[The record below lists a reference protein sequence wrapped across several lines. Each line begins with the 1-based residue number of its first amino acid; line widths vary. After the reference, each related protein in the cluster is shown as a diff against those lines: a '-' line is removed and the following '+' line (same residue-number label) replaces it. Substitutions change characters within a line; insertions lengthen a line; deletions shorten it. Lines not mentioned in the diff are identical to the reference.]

1 MFLEIVQAFIL
12 LFVIMDPLLSL
23 AAFFSLTKGIRKEE
37 CRKIATQ
44 AVLVAAIPLFLFI
57 FIGNGILSI
66 LSVSMDS
73 FQVAG
78 GIILILL
85 GVQLAL
91 GITWPT
97 EREEEEEDKKSAIAV
112 VIGTPLITGPAVI
125 ATSILLADK
134 FGKETTAIAGVAA
147 LICMWI
153 ILWFA
158 SFIHDKLGRSGLRVL
173 STMMGIITI
182 AWGVEF
188 IRTGLV

>member
-1 MFLEIVQAFIL
+1 MFLEAIQAFIL

-23 AAFFSLTKGIRKEE
+23 AAFFSMTKGITKDE
-37 CRKIATQ
+37 CKKIAAQ
-44 AVLVAAIPLFLFI
+44 AVVVAGIPLFLFI
-57 FIGNGILSI
+57 FIGNGILAL

-73 FQVAG
+73 FQIAG
-78 GIILILL
+78 GIILVIL
-85 GVQLAL
+85 GIQLAL
-91 GITWPT
+91 GITFQR
-97 EREEEEEDKKSAIAV
+97 EKEEEKDRSAIAV

-147 LICMWI
+147 LLLMWL
-153 ILWFA
+153 ILRFA
-158 SFIHDKLGRSGLRVL
+158 AFIHDKLGRSGIKVL

-188 IRTGLV
+188 IRQGLV

>member
-1 MFLEIVQAFIL
+1 MFLEFVQAFIL

-23 AAFFSLTKGIRKEE
+23 AAFFSLTKGIPKEE
-37 CRKIATQ
+37 CRKISTQ
-44 AVLVAAIPLFLFI
+44 AVIVAAIPLFLFI
-57 FIGNGILSI
+57 FIGNGILSL

-78 GIILILL
+78 GIILVLL

-91 GITWPT
+91 GITFQREKDEAD
-97 EREEEEEDKKSAIAV
+97 ERSAIAV

-134 FGKETTAIAGVAA
+134 FGKETTAIAGLVA
-147 LICMWI
+147 LICMWL

-158 SFIHDKLGRSGLRVL
+158 SFIYDKLGRSGLKVL

-188 IRTGLV
+188 IRQGLTP

>member
-1 MFLEIVQAFIL
+1 MFLEAIQAFIL

-23 AAFFSLTKGIRKEE
+23 AAFFSLTKGMKKEE
-37 CRKIATQ
+37 CRNIATQ
-44 AVLVAAIPLFLFI
+44 AVIVAAIPLFLFI
-57 FIGNGILSI
+57 FIGNGILSL

-91 GITWPT
+91 GISSPK
-97 EREEEEEDKKSAIAV
+97 EKEDENDHSAIAV

-134 FGKETTAIAGVAA
+134 FGKETTAIAGAAA
-147 LICMWI
+147 LLGMWLS
-153 ILWFA
+153 LWFA
-158 SFIHDKLGRSGLRVL
+158 SFIHDKLGRGGLKVL
-173 STMMGIITI
+173 STMMGLITI

-188 IRTGLV
+188 IRQGLAP

>member
-1 MFLEIVQAFIL
+1 MFLEFVQAFIL

-23 AAFFSLTKGIRKEE
+23 AAFFSLTKGIPKAE
-37 CRKIATQ
+37 CRKISTQ
-44 AVLVAAIPLFLFI
+44 AVIVAAIPLFLFI
-57 FIGNGILSI
+57 FIGNGILSL

-91 GITWPT
+91 GITFQREKEEAD
-97 EREEEEEDKKSAIAV
+97 ERSAIAV

-134 FGKETTAIAGVAA
+134 FGKETTAIAGLVA
-147 LICMWI
+147 LICMWL

-188 IRTGLV
+188 IRQGLTP

>member
-1 MFLEIVQAFIL
+1 MFLEAIQAFIL

-23 AAFFSLTKGIRKEE
+23 AAFFSMTKGIKREE
-37 CRKIATQ
+37 CKKIATQ

-91 GITWPT
+91 GISFPKDK
-97 EREEEEEDKKSAIAV
+97 EDDNDRSAIAV

-134 FGKETTAIAGVAA
+134 FGKETTAISGVAA
-147 LICMWI
+147 LLGMWA
-153 ILWFA
+153 ILRFA
-158 SFIHDKLGRSGLRVL
+158 SFIHDRLGRGGLKVL

-188 IRTGLV
+188 IRQGLAP

>member
-1 MFLEIVQAFIL
+1 MFIEIVQAFIL

-23 AAFFSLTKGIRKEE
+23 AAFFSLTKGIPKDE
-37 CRKIATQ
+37 CRKISTQ
-44 AVLVAAIPLFLFI
+44 AMIVAAIPLFLFI
-57 FIGNGILSI
+57 YIGNGILSV

-78 GIILILL
+78 GIILVLL

-91 GITWPT
+91 GISFPKDK
-97 EREEEEEDKKSAIAV
+97 EDENDKSAIAV

-134 FGKETTAIAGVAA
+134 FGKETTAIAGLAA

-153 ILWFA
+153 ILRFA
-158 SFIHDKLGRSGLRVL
+158 SLIHDKLGRSGLKVL

-188 IRTGLV
+188 IRTGLAG

>member
-1 MFLEIVQAFIL
+1 MFIEVVQAFIL

-23 AAFFSLTKGIRKEE
+23 AAFFSLTKGISREE
-37 CRKIATQ
+37 CRKIAAQ

-57 FIGNGILSI
+57 YIGNGILAV

-91 GITWPT
+91 GITFQ
-97 EREEEEEDKKSAIAV
+97 REKEEDEKSAIAV

-134 FGKETTAIAGVAA
+134 FGKETTALAGAAA
-147 LICMWI
+147 LLFMWL
-153 ILWFA
+153 ILRF
-158 SFIHDKLGRSGLRVL
+158 STFIHDRLGRSGLKVL

-188 IRTGLV
+188 IRQGLALP

>member
-23 AAFFSLTKGIRKEE
+23 AAFFSMTKGMKKEE

-57 FIGNGILSI
+57 FIGNGILSL

-91 GITWPT
+91 GITWP
-97 EREEEEEDKKSAIAV
+97 REKEEEEDKKSAIAV

-134 FGKETTAIAGVAA
+134 FGKETTAIAGIAA
-147 LICMWI
+147 LLGMWI

-158 SFIHDKLGRSGLRVL
+158 SFIHDKLGRSGLKVL

-188 IRTGLV
+188 IRQGLTP

>member
-1 MFLEIVQAFIL
+1 MFLEMVQAFIL

-23 AAFFSLTKGIRKEE
+23 AAFFSMTKGMKKEE

-44 AVLVAAIPLFLFI
+44 AVMVAAIPLFLFI
-57 FIGNGILSI
+57 LIGNGILSV

-73 FQVAG
+73 FQAAG

-91 GITWPT
+91 GISFPRD
-97 EREEEEEDKKSAIAV
+97 REEENDHSAIAV

-134 FGKETTAIAGVAA
+134 FGKETTAIAGLAA
-147 LICMWI
+147 LLGMWL

-188 IRTGLV
+188 IRQGLMPA